1 MRGKILCCVTE
12 FEEGGVG
19 GAGLLAKKGETAVSE
34 FQGFVLHLLPHFGD
48 ISPCGR
54 GQGLGEEG
62 RRCQQLLDVTQ
73 GTLCFGGSS
82 LQGLG
87 CCAPAPAAAAG
98 PTFPAELAGR
108 DVLFWR

>member
-48 ISPCGR
+48 ISP
-54 GQGLGEEG
+54 
-62 RRCQQLLDVTQ
+62 
-73 GTLCFGGSS
+73 
-82 LQGLG
+82 
-87 CCAPAPAAAAG
+87 
-98 PTFPAELAGR
+98 
-108 DVLFWR
+108 